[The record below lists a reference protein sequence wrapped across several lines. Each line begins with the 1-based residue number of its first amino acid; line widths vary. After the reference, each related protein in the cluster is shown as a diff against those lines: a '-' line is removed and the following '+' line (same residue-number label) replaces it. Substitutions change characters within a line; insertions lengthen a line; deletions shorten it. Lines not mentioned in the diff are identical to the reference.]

1 MSHVFFVHVLG
12 VLRITKHYE
21 NNKVYTLSYGS
32 VCHIKCYMTT
42 TRILL
47 KVANLPT
54 GTFAMEQK
62 KICAHILQ

>member
-1 MSHVFFVHVLG
+1 M
-12 VLRITKHYE
+12 E
-21 NNKVYTLSYGS
+21 VYVTSNAT
-32 VCHIKCYMTT
+32 MTT

-62 KICAHILQ
+62 KICAHILQWKTTLYAWWARAKTYNENEPRIV